1 MTDRS
6 EPLGLTVH
14 TLPQPG
20 DAVSRQRASGRLKM
34 LLVVLVCALPVIAS
48 YFTYFVV
55 RPAGTG
61 TAYSA
66 LVQPAVAMPQVLA
79 RLPDGSQK
87 PLRSLVGQWL
97 LVVVDGGACAQACEK
112 RLYLQRQLREMTGR
126 EADRID
132 KLWLVVDDAPLPPAL
147 QQALAATPAM
157 TILRLPRDVV
167 AAWLKPAPGQ
177 ALEDH
182 VYIVDPLGDWMMRA
196 PADADPSRLKRDID
210 RLLRGSAGWDK
221 PGFQSLLKAEPA
233 EASAA
238 LPSTPAS
245 VASLASKPVASTASS
260 AAASAAANTTTTNP
274 AANAAAAAASR

>member
-14 TLPQPG
+14 SLPQPG
-20 DAVSRQRASGRLKM
+20 DVLSRQRASGRLKM

-55 RPAGTG
+55 RPGGSG

-66 LVQPAVAMPQVLA
+66 LIQPAVAMPAVPA
-79 RLPDGSQK
+79 RGLDGSDK

-132 KLWLVVDDAPLPPAL
+132 KLWLVIDDAPLSPTL

-221 PGFQSLLKAEPA
+221 PGFQALLKD
-233 EASAA
+233 EAVDTRPA
-238 LPSTPAS
+238 LPAAPAPAS
-245 VASLASKPVASTASS
+245 GQTVAP
-260 AAASAAANTTTTNP
+260 
-274 AANAAAAAASR
+274 AAASR